1 MYLFHKLGLVLLV
14 VGLLLPVSTLR
25 AGDDRVSAGNSAVP
39 SNDELARQV
48 REGRILP
55 LAVLK
60 ELVLRRIPG
69 ELINVSVEREDERL
83 VYEFRV
89 LRSGG
94 QVTEVEV
101 DAAVGKIVEIENE

>member
-1 MYLFHKLGLVLLV
+1 MYLFHKLGLALLLV
-14 VGLLLPVSTLR
+14 GLSLPVLPLC
-25 AGDDRVSAGNSAVP
+25 ADDDRASGGKSGVP

-48 REGRILP
+48 REGKILP
-55 LAVLK
+55 LGVLK

-69 ELINVSVEREDERL
+69 ELINVSVDREDERL

-101 DAAVGKIVEIENE
+101 DAAAGKIVEIENE